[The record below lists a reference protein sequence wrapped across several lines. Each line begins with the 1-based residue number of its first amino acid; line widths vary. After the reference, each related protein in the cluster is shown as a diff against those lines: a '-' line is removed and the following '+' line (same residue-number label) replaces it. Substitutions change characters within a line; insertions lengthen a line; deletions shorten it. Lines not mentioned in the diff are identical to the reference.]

1 MATPSLFP
9 IFLKAQSGG
18 GGGAGTVYIE
28 TLELEFTGM
37 IEVEIIEQRIDVEII
52 EVIEVDVVEAPIE
65 VEIC

>member
-9 IFLKAQSGG
+9 IFLKAQSG